1 MADGAHEAWIIT
13 AAGED
18 TSRRFD
24 VPVQIEELRP
34 WVRARPLTAREA
46 LQREA
51 VGLTEEYDL
60 GPDGVAVA
68 MRRRYDHEAMVRF
81 ELQRCLVDYE
91 LPMHMEGGAIGL
103 VTPDECPRE
112 SLLDRL
118 PPRLIDWLTGCLDR
132 VNLRTPEGAEVLA
145 EGKGG

>member
-1 MADGAHEAWIIT
+1 MPDRHHEAWVIA

-24 VPVQIEELRP
+24 VPVEIGELRP
-34 WVRARPLTAREA
+34 WVRVRPLTAREA
-46 LQREA
+46 LQRETIGLEEQYAPVADGAA
-51 VGLTEEYDL
+51 VRLH
-60 GPDGVAVA
+60 
-68 MRRRYDHEAMVRF
+68 RSYDHEAMVEF

-91 LPMHMEGGAIGL
+91 LPARIDSGEIVL

-112 SLLDRL
+112 ALLERL
-118 PPRLIDWLTGCLDR
+118 PVALIDWLTECLDT
-132 VNLRTPEGAEVLA
+132 VNMRTPECAEVLA

>member
-1 MADGAHEAWIIT
+1 MAERLHEAWVIG

-24 VPVQIEELRP
+24 VPVEIGELRP
-34 WVRARPLTAREA
+34 WIRVRPLTAREA

-51 VGLTEEYDL
+51 LGLEEQYSL
-60 GPDGVAVA
+60 GPDGAAVSLQ
-68 MRRRYDHEAMVRF
+68 RRYDHEAMVEF

-91 LPMHMEGGAIGL
+91 LPARTASGEVVI
-103 VTPDECPRE
+103 VTPDEYPRAE
-112 SLLDRL
+112 LLERL
-118 PPRLIDWLTGCLDR
+118 PVALIDWLTECLDT
-132 VNLRTPEGAEVLA
+132 VNMRTPEGAEVLA